1 MMDLRDKYCDTE
13 VSGLQIF
20 PLVRWYDRY
29 DVHVIGTFKEL
40 FNPEHFWVT

>member
-13 VSGLQIF
+13 VSELQIF

-29 DVHVIGTFKEL
+29 DVHVIGKLSFLIRNTS
-40 FNPEHFWVT
+40 